1 MVVESGG
8 YVEADVVVG
17 LVCCFL
23 NFKLVQT
30 GFDRTC
36 IQVTFATPM

>member
-1 MVVESGG
+1 MIVVVESGG

-23 NFKLVQT
+23 NCLEKL
-30 GFDRTC
+30 DS
-36 IQVTFATPM
+36 